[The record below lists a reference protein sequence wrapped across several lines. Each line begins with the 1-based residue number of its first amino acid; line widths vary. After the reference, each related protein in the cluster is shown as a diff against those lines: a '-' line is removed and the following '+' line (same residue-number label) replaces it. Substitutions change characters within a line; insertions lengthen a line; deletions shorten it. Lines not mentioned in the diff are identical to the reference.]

1 MKIKLKN
8 IAELYTGFTQRWG
21 DDSSSPS
28 GFKIIQ
34 FKDLSSNSNYIYPKE
49 LARIDWTYDS
59 KPHFLQTDSII
70 ITARGNNVK
79 AYLFKGNISDQVV
92 VSNQFIVI
100 ELNDNKINPEYLV
113 WYLNHAQQARTHFD
127 LNSRGTTLLML
138 SIMTLRELNIIVP
151 SLEQQNEVLKRVED
165 YQEEQILLQRWLR
178 LKNEY
183 NDALNELIL
192 LQANKLACSTDLK
205 IGGQ

>member
-8 IAELYTGFTQRWG
+8 IAELYTGFTQRAG
-21 DDSSSPS
+21 DDASSSQS

-34 FKDLSSNSNYIYPKE
+34 FKDLCSSSNCIYPTG

-70 ITARGNNVK
+70 VTARGNVK
-79 AYLFKGNISDQVV
+79 AYLFKGDISDQVV

-100 ELNDNKINPEYLV
+100 ELSDNTICPEYLV

-138 SIMTLRELNIIVP
+138 SIMTLRELHIIVP
-151 SLEQQNEVLKRVED
+151 SLDQQNEVLKRVED
-165 YQEEQILLQRWLR
+165 YQEEEILLQRWLK

-183 NDALNELIL
+183 NNVRNEEIL
-192 LQANKLACSTDLK
+192 MGAK
-205 IGGQ
+205 